1 MELIMYLKNKKLLVS
16 LLLLVSLTGC
26 EKTLSTSSYQDTLK
40 NHPDFKDCIAGK
52 LEGGYSTVTV
62 IRCPNS
68 STSSTFKSGK
78 VTHTSIVIDGVTYER
93 KE

>member
-1 MELIMYLKNKKLLVS
+1 MNRKLYVAI
-16 LLLLVSLTGC
+16 LLTIALTGC

-78 VTHTSIVIDGVTYER
+78 VTHTSIVIDGVVYER